1 MPIKKRRKK
10 EVKKIVHF
18 LVPKHELVKPDAE
31 KEILEK
37 FGITKE
43 DLPRIKD
50 YDPAIQGLD
59 AKEGDIIRIL
69 RENDESVYYRVVVR

>member
-1 MPIKKRRKK
+1 LPIKKRRKK

-18 LVPKHELVKPDAE
+18 LVPKHELVKPDGE

-37 FGITKE
+37 FGITKK